1 MKHAGS
7 DALGTISDLLARI
20 RAKDGLNEKKPGIF
34 YRKSSA
40 FLHFHEDPAGLFAD
54 LKIGTEFD
62 RYPINTQR
70 QRAALLAVIDR
81 VLSAVAHRRQTERLI
96 R

>member
-7 DALGTISDLLARI
+7 DALGTISDFLAQI
-20 RAKDGLNEKKPGIF
+20 RAKDGLNEKRPGIF
-34 YRKSSA
+34 YRKSNA

-54 LKIGTEFD
+54 LRIGTEFD

-70 QRAALLAVIDR
+70 QRSALLSAIDR
-81 VLSAVAHRRQTERLI
+81 ALSS
-96 R
+96 